1 MKLSEHVL
9 PSYRILKIKR
19 MTPFVTQLL
28 STKRINFAE
37 ELQTYS
43 DGWSKSRTRSSVVA
57 VIADRTAYDI
67 RYTGKLSNRFW
78 LQVYELL
85 VRTIR
90 FNAPKL

>member
-1 MKLSEHVL
+1 
-9 PSYRILKIKR
+9 